1 MVDNKPSLPA
11 STEPPSLV
19 TTSESSSKND
29 KQSVLVAP
37 GKRKAETE
45 STASGSNNP
54 NPPALTTIK
63 PLGSVSTN
71 ITPPGKNDRSSSH
84 QIHENVVVLLM
95 IPAEYEFKLKVSRLH

>member
-11 STEPPSLV
+11 SIEPPSLV

-37 GKRKAETE
+37 NKRKGETE
-45 STASGSNNP
+45 SSASGSNTP

-63 PLGSVSTN
+63 PVGSVGTN
-71 ITPPGKNDRSSSH
+71 INPPGKNDMSSSH
-84 QIHENVVVLLM
+84 
-95 IPAEYEFKLKVSRLH
+95 